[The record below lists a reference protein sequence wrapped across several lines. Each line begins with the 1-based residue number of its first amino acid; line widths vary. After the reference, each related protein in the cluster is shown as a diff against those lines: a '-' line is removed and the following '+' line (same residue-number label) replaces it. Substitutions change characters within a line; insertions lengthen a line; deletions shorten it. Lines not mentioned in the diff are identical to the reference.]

1 MLKDSHSTIK
11 DAHAVP
17 NDAYPQQHLTNFQPV
32 HTLDKLK

>member
-1 MLKDSHSTIK
+1 MPKDSHSTIK

-17 NDAYPQQHLTNFQPV
+17 NDAYLQQCLTHFQPV